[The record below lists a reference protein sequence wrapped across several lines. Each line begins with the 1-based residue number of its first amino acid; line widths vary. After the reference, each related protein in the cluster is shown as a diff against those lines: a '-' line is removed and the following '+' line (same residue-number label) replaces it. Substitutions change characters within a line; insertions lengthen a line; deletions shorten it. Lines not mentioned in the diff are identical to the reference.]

1 MTDADEFK
9 DQYQK
14 GRRTD
19 AAAEEMSTLR
29 EDIVAELKE
38 IDGGKRKT
46 LAIRDESLAALFNAL
61 DEHDEEMASAL
72 EDLGDAAGRDASDH
86 TKSELLRLAA
96 RVGLQTAAEDTWDEL
111 LEAKKERAVDSA

>member
-61 DEHDEEMASAL
+61 DEHDEEMASVL